1 MKNKIIFIQQY
12 IKHPREIGSLFPSS
26 KFLSDEIT
34 NSINGEGS
42 SLIEIGAGTGVFTKK
57 IKSKFNNHKFYVF
70 EKNKSFHESLLN
82 INDIHL
88 YEDALHLNEI
98 VNDNTI
104 ISDIISGLPIRS
116 MDKKTSNKILV
127 KAFDLLKENGNFI
140 QFTYGL
146 KSPINK
152 ELLDENNMVLS
163 RKKVIYRNIPPATIY
178 IYKKINS
185 CKDIEVKK

>member
-12 IKHPREIGSLFPSS
+12 IKHPRKIGSLFPSS